1 MREKESMIFNIR
13 QIRRGIARHKYKTI
27 LTGLIGVL
35 SVLLLH
41 IYAGNMD
48 STERQLKRLPEVMRV
63 QAKVSNLN
71 GSLEE
76 GMTIRED
83 RVQAIR
89 ASEHAAE
96 AVFTVRLRLGFGA
109 FTPEEYEGNLS
120 YYGAGMNAIGGVPG
134 LKEEEIT
141 FLPGKDVSA
150 LETAEKVCIMD
161 AALMERE
168 GLRLGD
174 EVEMTS
180 FCYRYEERNYEIFL
194 DILGTDV
201 YRIIGAMRIG
211 AYEGNWVPADVIF
224 PLDCMRE
231 LFHRQGIEFMA
242 DSGSFVVKD
251 PFRLNECKEEMEGIG
266 MLPVASR
273 ADFSYDGNALT
284 IMDESFI
291 RSAEALEENL
301 ALLRGMFPFVAA
313 LVILI
318 GYICSYLSIQS
329 RKEEYALLRSLGAGR
344 CRSFFVFFGETAVV
358 AALAV
363 LCGSGVAFLLFS
375 VSLKVS
381 AQAGT
386 LFFFA
391 FLAGTAAALLSLHR
405 LSVMEML
412 SKND

>member
-1 MREKESMIFNIR
+1 MTFYIR
-13 QIRRGIARHKYKTI
+13 QIGRGIVRHKYKTI

-41 IYAGNMD
+41 IYAGNID
-48 STERQLKRLPEVMRV
+48 STEKELKRLPEVMRV

-89 ASEHAAE
+89 ASEHAADV
-96 AVFTVRLRLGFGA
+96 VFTVRLRLGFGA
-109 FTPEEYEGNLS
+109 FTPGEYEGNLN

-134 LKEEEIT
+134 LKAEEIT
-141 FLPGKDVSA
+141 FFPGEDVSA
-150 LETAEKVCIMD
+150 LESARKVCIMD

-168 GLRLGD
+168 GLHLGD

-180 FCYRYEERNYEIFL
+180 FCYRYEERSYEIFL

-211 AYEGNWVPADVIF
+211 EYEGNWVPADVIF

-231 LFHRQGIEFMA
+231 LYHRQGIEFLA

-301 ALLRGMFPFVAA
+301 ALLRGMLPFVAA
-313 LVILI
+313 IIVLI

-329 RKEEYALLRSLGAGR
+329 RQEEYALLRSLGAGR
-344 CRSFFVFFGETAVV
+344 GRSFCLFFGETAVV
-358 AALAV
+358 AAFAA
-363 LCGSGVAFLLFS
+363 LCGSVAAFGFFS
-375 VSLKVS
+375 AAGKVS
-381 AQAGT
+381 AQAGA

-391 FLAGTAAALLSLHR
+391 FLAGTAAALLSLHK

>member
-1 MREKESMIFNIR
+1 MKMNFYIR
-13 QIRRGIARHKYKTI
+13 QIARNIVRHRKKSI
-27 LTGLIGVL
+27 LLILVGVL
-35 SVLLLH
+35 TVLILDV
-41 IYAGNMD
+41 YAGNMD

-96 AVFTVRLRLGFGA
+96 VVFTVRLRLGFGA

-120 YYGAGMNAIGGVPG
+120 YYGAGMNAIGGMPG
-134 LKEEEIT
+134 LKAEEIT
-141 FLPGKDVSA
+141 FLPGKDVSV
-150 LETAEKVCIMD
+150 LETAEKVCIVD
-161 AALMERE
+161 AAVMERE
-168 GLRLGD
+168 GLQLGD
-174 EVEMTS
+174 EVEITS

-194 DILGTDV
+194 DLLDTDV
-201 YRIIGAMRIG
+201 YQIVGAMRIG
-211 AYEGNWVPADVIF
+211 EYKGNWVPADVIF
-224 PLDCMRE
+224 PLDCVRE
-231 LFHRQGIEFMA
+231 TFHRQGIEFLA

-251 PFRLNECKEEMEGIG
+251 PFRLNECKEQMQELG
-266 MLPVASR
+266 MLPVISR

-301 ALLRGMFPFVAA
+301 ALLRGMLPFVAA
-313 LVILI
+313 LVALI

-344 CRSFFVFFGETAVV
+344 CRSFFAFFGETAVV
-358 AALAV
+358 AATAV
-363 LCGSGVAFLLFS
+363 LCGSGMAFLLLS

-381 AQAGT
+381 AQAGV

-405 LSVMEML
+405 LSVMELL
-412 SKND
+412 SKNG

>member
-1 MREKESMIFNIR
+1 MTFYIR
-13 QIRRGIARHKYKTI
+13 QIWRGIVRHKYKTI
-27 LTGLIGVL
+27 LTGMIGVL

-89 ASEHAAE
+89 ASEHAA
-96 AVFTVRLRLGFGA
+96 
-109 FTPEEYEGNLS
+109 
-120 YYGAGMNAIGGVPG
+120 
-134 LKEEEIT
+134 
-141 FLPGKDVSA
+141 
-150 LETAEKVCIMD
+150 
-161 AALMERE
+161 
-168 GLRLGD
+168 
-174 EVEMTS
+174 
-180 FCYRYEERNYEIFL
+180 
-194 DILGTDV
+194 
-201 YRIIGAMRIG
+201 
-211 AYEGNWVPADVIF
+211 DVIF

-231 LFHRQGIEFMA
+231 LYHRQGIEFLA

-251 PFRLNECKEEMEGIG
+251 PFRMNECKEEMEGIG

-301 ALLRGMFPFVAA
+301 ALLRGMLPFVAA
-313 LVILI
+313 IIVLI

-329 RKEEYALLRSLGAGR
+329 RQEEYALLRSLGAGR
-344 CRSFFVFFGETAVV
+344 GRSF
-358 AALAV
+358 
-363 LCGSGVAFLLFS
+363 C
-375 VSLKVS
+375 
-381 AQAGT
+381 

-391 FLAGTAAALLSLHR
+391 FLAGTAAALLSLHK